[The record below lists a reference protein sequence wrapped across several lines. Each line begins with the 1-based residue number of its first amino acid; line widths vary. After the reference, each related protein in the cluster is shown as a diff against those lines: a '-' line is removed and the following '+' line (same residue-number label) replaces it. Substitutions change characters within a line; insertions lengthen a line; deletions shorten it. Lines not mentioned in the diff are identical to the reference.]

1 MENVADDLNE
11 VSGTVARMGKS
22 WPGTPG
28 TEMLS
33 ILMLT
38 MSSVMTPV
46 CLPRLGMTWSSLLA
60 PAPAREA
67 SSGPSTTER
76 RTEGEQEVKTGVFI
90 DVCDARRLKESS
102 IDKPESKSISLHTYI
117 KI

>member
-1 MENVADDLNE
+1 MENVADDLKE
-11 VSGTVARMGKS
+11 VSGTVARIGKS

-90 DVCDARRLKESS
+90 D
-102 IDKPESKSISLHTYI
+102 SLYAFI
-117 KI
+117 